1 MEKLTITNKTNEGFI
16 IINPLFDESKKENI
30 SQPKIKAITFNYP
43 LGENVLAN
51 VNEYEEEYEIEMLAP
66 GFAESDI
73 EFEVDENNVLTVLAE
88 STDSEDKYSNLNCM
102 RNEFIIRSFRRS
114 FQLPDDVESDEIS
127 AIYKNGIINLF
138 IPKTDDLNF
147 LETLESI
154 IE

>member
-1 MEKLTITNKTNEGFI
+1 MEELTITNKTNEDFI

-30 SQPKIKAITFNYP
+30 SQSKITAITFKYP

-127 AIYKNGIINLF
+127 AVYKNGIINLF
-138 IPKTDDLNF
+138 IPKTDDLSF